1 MKASCDDDA
10 VPTLFDL
17 ATELGPYMQK
27 IMKLEDKSLRGTMT
41 SLEQKAVLSMFEG
54 RLVLAKPPHL
64 NGTLCR
70 ARGYNAMDKGR
81 AILSD
86 GWRSGFLVHYDMD
99 DDLYGYVMS
108 RQCKGSSDDEV
119 SDVDSYFYVD
129 TAASFAEFRRLL
141 QTSFCP
147 LLPVSAADVQVSWAT
162 LLVFLCEMKQVISTR
177 HLGMKCVREVLDTPK
192 MIWAR
197 AASLELERL
206 LEAGAVGKCHV
217 VQVLGIAL
225 RACRDQ
231 SLKRPLQVELQ
242 SPICIEQDSDVELQ
256 SPTFIEECFKPPLEG
271 EQDSD
276 VELQS
281 SIFIEQC
288 LKRPLEDEQDSNVE
302 LQSPIVMEV
311 CMPWRDRVRSHKKKA
326 RGDLTA
332 ILAAARAR
340 QRALRQN
347 NTGTF
352 G

>member
-1 MKASCDDDA
+1 MEWYGVNFFCDDHA
-10 VPTLFDL
+10 VFTLFDL

-27 IMKLEDKSLRGTMT
+27 IIGLEDNSLRGTMT
-41 SLEQKAVLSMFEG
+41 SLEQKAVLQMFEG

-70 ARGYNAMDKGR
+70 ARAYTAMDEGR
-81 AILSD
+81 AILAD

-108 RQCKGSSDDEV
+108 RQRKGGSDNEV
-119 SDVDSYFYVD
+119 SHVDSYFYVD
-129 TAASFAEFRRLL
+129 TAASFAELRRLL
-141 QTSFCP
+141 QTSCCP

-162 LLVFLCEMKQVISTR
+162 LFVFLCEMKQVINNR
-177 HLGMKCVREVLDTPK
+177 HLGMECLREVLDTPK
-192 MIWAR
+192 IIWAG

-206 LEAGAVGKCHV
+206 LEAGAVGKCHM

-225 RACRDQ
+225 RACREQ
-231 SLKRPLQVELQ
+231 CLKRPLEVEQDNDVELQ
-242 SPICIEQDSDVELQ
+242 SPI
-256 SPTFIEECFKPPLEG
+256 FMEECLKPPIEV
-271 EQDSD
+271 EPDSD

-288 LKRPLEDEQDSNVE
+288 LKRPLEDLQDCIAE
-302 LQSPIVMEV
+302 LQSPLFMED
-311 CMPWRDRVRSHKKKA
+311 CIPWRDRVRSHKKKA
-326 RGDLTA
+326 RGDPTT

-347 NTGTF
+347 NTGTV